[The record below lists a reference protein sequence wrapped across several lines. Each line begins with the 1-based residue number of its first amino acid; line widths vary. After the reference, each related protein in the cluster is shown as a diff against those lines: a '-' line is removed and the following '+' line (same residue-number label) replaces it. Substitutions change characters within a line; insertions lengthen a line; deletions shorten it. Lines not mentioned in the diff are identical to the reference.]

1 MKEFAVLQR
10 IKIIVKAERE
20 RIMSRKNRVKVNISG
35 EEFYI
40 KGNNSVEHI
49 KKVAEYVDLILE
61 EITKSYPNLSSRKV
75 ALLAALNLTDELFKL
90 EEQYNELLEKYKKLA
105 GKENKE
111 A

>member
-1 MKEFAVLQR
+1 
-10 IKIIVKAERE
+10 
-20 RIMSRKNRVKVNISG
+20 MSRKNRVKVNISG

-90 EEQYNELLEKYKKLA
+90 EEQYNELLEKYKKLV

>member
-1 MKEFAVLQR
+1 
-10 IKIIVKAERE
+10 
-20 RIMSRKNRVKVNISG
+20 MSRKNRVKVNISG

-90 EEQYNELLEKYKKLA
+90 EEQYNELLKKYKKLV

>member
-1 MKEFAVLQR
+1 
-10 IKIIVKAERE
+10 
-20 RIMSRKNRVKVNISG
+20 MSRKNRVKVNISG

>member
-1 MKEFAVLQR
+1 
-10 IKIIVKAERE
+10 
-20 RIMSRKNRVKVNISG
+20 MSRKNRVKVNISG

-40 KGNNSVEHI
+40 KGNSSVEHI

-90 EEQYNELLEKYKKLA
+90 EEQYNELLEKYKKLV